1 MTGHKAETWLS
12 GMKFVLCSGCRRYQ
26 TLYTLMALVGQGLTP
41 SECAKNVRRSQVM
54 LDNTGPY
61 SDSD

>member
-41 SECAKNVRRSQVM
+41 SECAEECAKIA
-54 LDNTGPY
+54 GY
-61 SDSD
+61 AG